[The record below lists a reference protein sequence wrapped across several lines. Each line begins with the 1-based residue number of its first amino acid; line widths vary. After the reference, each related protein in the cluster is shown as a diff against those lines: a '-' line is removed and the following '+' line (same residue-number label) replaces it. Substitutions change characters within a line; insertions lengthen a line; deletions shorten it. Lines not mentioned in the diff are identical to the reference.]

1 MYKKIVFCVFFLVT
15 AVSFSFA
22 AKSKGGSPALVKV
35 TSFDRQGKP
44 LSSGVGFFISPT
56 GEAVASYDVFKQAWS
71 AKIVDAKGR
80 TWNVTRIS
88 GASDLYDV
96 VKFRTDC
103 SGSESVTLSDVKLK
117 AGVTANILTEKSSQQ
132 ARVQEA
138 SQYEGVTYYTLAVPS
153 DDKIVGSPV
162 VGTDGKVVAIVQK
175 NADKDK
181 SKSYAVDI
189 DVARLIN
196 ITPISA
202 SQPALSNIHIAKQ
215 LPDDATQAASYLYLL
230 AKNTQDTLSYLT
242 GLADF
247 IQAYPDK
254 SGGYMDRAT
263 YYAYNGQYEKAE
275 ADYNAAVANAK
286 EKGDVYYAMSK
297 LLYQLNLYQSYKP
310 YKDWTLNRALTEA
323 QQAQQTS
330 PNPLYQLQVGDCQF
344 ALKQYN
350 DAYNTYQEINRSP
363 AASSQTF
370 FYAARARELVD
381 DDSTTVL
388 ALLDSAMSRF
398 SQPYRSP
405 AGPYLLQRAQHRDK
419 YGFYKAAALDYR
431 DYEKLVGVDHLNDAF
446 FYQKEQCDLNA
457 RLYPWALEDIDKALA
472 IKPNDY
478 LYLVEKAVVELR
490 VGNNDEAEYAA
501 RQALKVKSDG
511 ADAYKVLGIVAGQN
525 KKKSEALRY
534 LNKAKELG
542 DPQAEALIKELK

>member
-1 MYKKIVFCVFFLVT
+1 MYKKIVFCVFLLF
-15 AVSFSFA
+15 AFVSFSFA

-35 TSFDRQGKP
+35 SSFDREGKP
-44 LSSGVGFFISPT
+44 LATGTGFFISSA
-56 GEAVASYDVFKQAWS
+56 GEAVAPYDVFKQAWS
-71 AKIVDAKGR
+71 AKIVDAKGK

-103 SGSESVTLSDVKLK
+103 SGSEPVTLSDVKLK
-117 AGVTANILTEKSSQQ
+117 TGVTANILTEKASQQ

-138 SQYEGVTYYTLAVPS
+138 SQYEGVTYYTLSVPA
-153 DDKIVGSPV
+153 DDKLVGCPV
-162 VGTDGKVVAIVQK
+162 VGADGKVAAIVQK

-215 LPDDATQAASYLYLL
+215 LPDDASQAASYLYLL

-247 IQAYPDK
+247 IQAWPDK

-275 ADYNAAVANAK
+275 ADYNAAIANAK

-310 YKDWTLNRALTEA
+310 YKDWTLSRALTEA

-381 DDSTTVL
+381 DDSTDVL

-431 DYEKLVGVDHLNDAF
+431 DYEKLVGADHLNDAF

-472 IKPNDY
+472 IKPDDY

-490 VGNNDEAEYAA
+490 VGNDDEAEYAA
-501 RQALKVKSDG
+501 RQALKVKPDG

>member
-1 MYKKIVFCVFFLVT
+1 MYKKIVFCVSLLFAF
-15 AVSFSFA
+15 VSFSFA

-35 TSFDRQGKP
+35 SSFDREGKP
-44 LSSGVGFFISPT
+44 LATGTGFFISSA
-56 GEAVASYDVFKQAWS
+56 GEAVAPYDVFKQAWS
-71 AKIVDAKGR
+71 AKIVDAKGK

-103 SGSESVTLSDVKLK
+103 SGSEPVTLSDVKLK
-117 AGVTANILTEKSSQQ
+117 TGVTANILTEKASQQ

-138 SQYEGVTYYTLAVPS
+138 SQYEGVTYYTLSLPA
-153 DDKIVGSPV
+153 DDKLVGCPV
-162 VGTDGKVVAIVQK
+162 VGADGKVAAIVQK

-215 LPDDATQAASYLYLL
+215 LPDDASQAASYLYLL

-247 IQAYPDK
+247 IQAWPDK

-275 ADYNAAVANAK
+275 ADYNAAIANAK

-310 YKDWTLNRALTEA
+310 YKDWTLSRALTEA

-381 DDSTTVL
+381 DDSAAVL

-431 DYEKLVGVDHLNDAF
+431 DYEKLVGADHLNDAF

-472 IKPNDY
+472 IKPDDY

-490 VGNNDEAEYAA
+490 VGNDDEAEYAA
-501 RQALKVKSDG
+501 RQALKVKPDG

>member
-1 MYKKIVFCVFFLVT
+1 MYKKIVFCVFLLF
-15 AVSFSFA
+15 AFVSFSFA

-35 TSFDRQGKP
+35 SSFDREGKP
-44 LSSGVGFFISPT
+44 LATGTGFFISSA
-56 GEAVASYDVFKQAWS
+56 GEAVAPYDVFKQAWS
-71 AKIVDAKGR
+71 AKIVDAKGK

-103 SGSESVTLSDVKLK
+103 SGSEPVTLSDVKLK
-117 AGVTANILTEKSSQQ
+117 TGVTANILTEKASQQ

-138 SQYEGVTYYTLAVPS
+138 SQYEGVTYYTLSLPA
-153 DDKIVGSPV
+153 DDKLVGCPV
-162 VGTDGKVVAIVQK
+162 VGADGKVAAIVQK

-189 DVARLIN
+189 DVARLIS

-215 LPDDATQAASYLYLL
+215 LPDDASQAASYLYLL

-247 IQAYPDK
+247 IQAWPDK

-275 ADYNAAVANAK
+275 ADYNAAIANTK

-310 YKDWTLNRALTEA
+310 YKDWTLSRALTEA

-381 DDSTTVL
+381 DDSAAVL

-431 DYEKLVGVDHLNDAF
+431 DYEKLVGADHLNDAF

-472 IKPNDY
+472 IKPDDY

-490 VGNNDEAEYAA
+490 VGNDDEAEYAA
-501 RQALKVKSDG
+501 RQALKVKPDG